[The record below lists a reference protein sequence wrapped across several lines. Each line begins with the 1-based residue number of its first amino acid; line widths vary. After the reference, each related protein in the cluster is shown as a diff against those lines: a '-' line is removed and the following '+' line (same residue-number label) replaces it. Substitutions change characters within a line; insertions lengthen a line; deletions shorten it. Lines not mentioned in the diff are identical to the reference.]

1 MELVRSIS
9 LGFIYLLIIVIS
21 LYTQGAF
28 ESKTKKTN
36 IDIKI
41 PDVPELS
48 EEQQLPVKD
57 KTVDI
62 SHAKRIIMNKDH
74 IKPEVIKKINITQL

>member
-28 ESKTKKTN
+28 ESKSKKTN
-36 IDIKI
+36 MEI